1 MKIATI
7 KEDKDSLAEIR
18 EEFAFRSRLASA
30 NLVAYLNLYFFDN
43 QVYIVSEYIAGVN
56 LSDYVRFC
64 IDACFFD
71 ETTTNSM
78 LVQLEEGPIANE
90 SQIAAILREILWGLS
105 FLHLAKH
112 FHCDVKPSRVHF
124 SIEGSV
130 KLAGRG
136 LPPSYKARRSSALGL
151 RMSVIYT
158 HMPLTLI

>member
-1 MKIATI
+1 MHASLMKLQLTPC
-7 KEDKDSLAEIR
+7 
-18 EEFAFRSRLASA
+18 
-30 NLVAYLNLYFFDN
+30 LYSWKK
-43 QVYIVSEYIAGVN
+43 VTLLTRAK
-56 LSDYVRFC
+56 
-64 IDACFFD
+64 
-71 ETTTNSM
+71 
-78 LVQLEEGPIANE
+78 
-90 SQIAAILREILWGLS
+90 IAAILREILWGLS

-151 RMSVIYT
+151 RMSVFYT